1 MASFDDLLNNAP
13 TEEQTVAQ
21 LTKEKYAAKKKTER
35 EETFALSDQTALEV
49 AADGGRFGQFMD
61 VQGQFDRYSAVNALL
76 ILAQKPEAVRLGNFD
91 YWKNQGCSVRPG
103 QTAISIL
110 EPHEYTKEDG
120 SPGTGYN
127 IKKVFDIAQIDT
139 RKLRTAPVP
148 NYTERQLLQALI
160 SKAPVKIKG
169 VDELPGDLGAMTD
182 PETGEISVRRGM
194 EFADSFRSVAQEL
207 ASCDLTTGSDFPAD
221 PAFSS
226 YCASYLLCK
235 KYGLDTQAFNFE
247 DAPGVLEGM
256 DAQMVKGELA
266 QIRDV
271 AENISGRMARQLE
284 QAKAAKS
291 QEAR

>member
-1 MASFDDLLNNAP
+1 MASFDDLLNNSPA
-13 TEEQTVAQ
+13 EQQTGAQ
-21 LTKEKYAAKKKTER
+21 FTKEEYAAKKKTER
-35 EETFALSDQTALEV
+35 EEIFALSDQTASEV

-61 VQGQFDRYSAVNALL
+61 VQGQFDRYSTVNALL
-76 ILAQKPEAVRLGNFD
+76 ILAQKPEAVRLGSFD
-91 YWKNQGCSVRPG
+91 YWKNKNCSVRPG

-127 IKKVFDIAQIDT
+127 IKKVFDISQIDT
-139 RKLRTAPVP
+139 RKLRTAPAP

-169 VDELPGDLGAMTD
+169 VDELPGDLCAMSD

-207 ASCDLTTGSDFPAD
+207 SFADLTTGPDSQAD

-235 KYGLDTQAFNFE
+235 KYGVNTKAFNFE
-247 DAPGVLEGM
+247 EAPGVLDGM
-256 DAQMVKGELA
+256 DAQMVKGELV

-284 QAKAAKS
+284 QVKAAKS